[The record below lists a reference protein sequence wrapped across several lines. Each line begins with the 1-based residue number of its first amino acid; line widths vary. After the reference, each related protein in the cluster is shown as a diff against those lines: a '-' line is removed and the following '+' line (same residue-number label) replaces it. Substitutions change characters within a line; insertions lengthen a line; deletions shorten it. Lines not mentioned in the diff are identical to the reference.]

1 MFTLGLGHRNAPS
14 TLSSGIGSRLVYL
27 FFSANKVQLIAR
39 ISFEI
44 LPYRRKDERH
54 VQSSFLNANR
64 CDTPE
69 LDWSGASEDEEGG
82 LRSSPRIYDNA
93 FNSSSSRI
101 FDKAFSASNVVDLRL
116 ETERLTSMVSF
127 LIFQSE
133 QTNSLMNRW
142 VFQKSGRSSFLARF
156 NSIMRHNIIEIK
168 ATDLS
173 PPQKKN

>member
-1 MFTLGLGHRNAPS
+1 MPYKS
-14 TLSSGIGSRLVYL
+14 
-27 FFSANKVQLIAR
+27 KV
-39 ISFEI
+39 
-44 LPYRRKDERH
+44 ERH
-54 VQSSFLNANR
+54 VPSSFLNANR

-127 LIFQSE
+127 
-133 QTNSLMNRW
+133 
-142 VFQKSGRSSFLARF
+142 
-156 NSIMRHNIIEIK
+156 
-168 ATDLS
+168 
-173 PPQKKN
+173 